1 MRSTGAILLLV
12 VVLVVGFA
20 GCAGCGTYNSLV
32 QQDEQVRATWAD
44 VENQYQRRADLIP
57 NIVRTVQGQ
66 ADFESE
72 TLQEVIEARSRATSI
87 QVSADDLDDPAAVRR
102 FQEAQSALGASLG
115 RLLAVSEAY
124 PQLQANEGFL
134 RLQDQLEGT
143 ENRIATARRDYN
155 AAVGSLNGRVRTFP
169 ANLVAGFAGVSAR
182 TPFEAEEGADQAPEV
197 DFGGDGGDAN

>member
-1 MRSTGAILLLV
+1 MRSTGTIVLLVLLLV
-12 VVLVVGFA
+12 VGMA
-20 GCAGCGTYNSLV
+20 GCSSFNSLRV
-32 QQDEQVRATWAD
+32 QDTAVTTAWSN
-44 VENQYQRRADLIP
+44 VETQYQRRADLIP

-72 TLQEVIEARSRATSI
+72 TLQEVIAARSRATSI
-87 QVSADDLDDPAAVRR
+87 QLSADDLDDPAALQRY
-102 FQEAQSALGASLG
+102 QEAQTALGASLG

-155 AAVGSLNGRVRTFP
+155 TEVGALNGRIRTFP
-169 ANLVAGFAGVSAR
+169 ANLVAGVAGVSAR
-182 TPFEAEEGADQAPEV
+182 APFEAAEGSDEAPTV
-197 DFGGDGGDAN
+197 TFD